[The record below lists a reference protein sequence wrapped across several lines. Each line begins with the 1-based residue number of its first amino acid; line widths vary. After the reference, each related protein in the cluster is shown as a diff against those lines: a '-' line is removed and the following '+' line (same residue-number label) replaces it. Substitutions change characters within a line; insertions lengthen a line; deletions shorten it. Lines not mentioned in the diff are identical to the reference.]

1 MSENIGENIA
11 IKQFAQEAGY
21 TEQYLRKLFLKYLN
35 VTPKQYYLKL
45 KLDAS
50 MMMLK
55 RSGTN
60 VKRVAFELGFND
72 SFHFSRAF
80 KNSLVFAHQ
89 KQTKSDGQRFCGVLS
104 S

>member
-1 MSENIGENIA
+1 MLDKA
-11 IKQFAQEAGY
+11 
-21 TEQYLRKLFLKYLN
+21 
-35 VTPKQYYLKL
+35 QYYLKL

-55 RSGTN
+55 RQGTN

-80 KNSLVFAHQ
+80 KKEF
-89 KQTKSDGQRFCGVLS
+89 GVCPS
-104 S
+104 SVNET